1 MGLFGKKKV
10 ETPPVE
16 DLPPLPT
23 LETLHQETHEQNL
36 PKPPLPPIIHD
47 MPRQMPRQ
55 LPVNAQPVRKQE
67 PQPVEQKVERPA
79 FAPLF
84 VKIDRYRNIL
94 NALGQLRTSVVMIR
108 NSFSTLNELERARL
122 ETLKLIEEAV
132 GKVENK
138 LSALD
143 TELLRPT
150 SAHMDVTPEYQDV
163 ETVQA
168 TVADLKG
175 QITQLKAELEQLG

>member
-1 MGLFGKKKV
+1 MGLFGRKKK
-10 ETPPVE
+10 EEPPVE

-23 LETLHQETHEQNL
+23 LETLQQETYEQNL

-47 MPRQMPRQ
+47 MPRPMPRQ
-55 LPVNAQPVRKQE
+55 LPAQPVKKQE
-67 PQPVEQKVERPA
+67 PPAEEKVNRPA

-108 NSFSTLNELERARL
+108 NSFSTLNELEKARL

-132 GKVENK
+132 GKVETK
-138 LSALD
+138 LSSLD

-175 QITQLKAELEQLG
+175 QISQLKTELEQLS